1 MVNNK
6 LILNSTDELNSL
18 NLDIKGILDSK
29 TFKFNNLLKNA
40 VSDFSKL
47 IISNKNYFDK
57 IKDDKKQNSSAKNE
71 LSVSNGRYNWKKIL
85 SMKKRI
91 FLI

>member
-57 IKDDKKQNSSAKNE
+57 IEDNKKQDSLVKNN
-71 LSVSNGRYNWKKIL
+71 LSLSKGDIIEKKIL
-85 SMKKRI
+85 IMKKI
-91 FLI
+91 LLI